1 MDCSKVSYSVRQSVE
16 KINVVR
22 NLRVQYGLHIYTN
35 KYYNNNIIIIIIIIL
50 LLLLPVCINNNN
62 NNNNNNIIITIIII
76 MTAELGY
83 CFKCVT
89 QLNKVDKC

>member
-1 MDCSKVSYSVRQSVE
+1 M
-16 KINVVR
+16 VR

-35 KYYNNNIIIIIIIIL
+35 KYYNNNIIVIIISL
-50 LLLLPVCINNNN
+50 LLCINN
-62 NNNNNNIIITIIII
+62 NNNNNNIIIIIII
-76 MTAELGY
+76 ITAELGY